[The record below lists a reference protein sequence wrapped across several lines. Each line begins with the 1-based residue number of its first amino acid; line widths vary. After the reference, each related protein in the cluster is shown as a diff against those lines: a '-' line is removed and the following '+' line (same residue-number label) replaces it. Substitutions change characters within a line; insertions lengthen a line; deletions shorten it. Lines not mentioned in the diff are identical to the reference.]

1 MFVSDLYAHVCASIV
16 FDNQFLTVISCSQD
30 LEGTS
35 GAELNLQIRLNRQI
49 QETF

>member
-1 MFVSDLYAHVCASIV
+1 MYMHLSGSAC
-16 FDNQFLTVISCSQD
+16 QFLTVISCSQD
-30 LEGTS
+30 LAGTS